1 MAQSDQPTREREVL
15 SFSVEGLSAR
25 EELLLKS
32 FVRLLGHRT
41 KHIWLYNARPMH
53 LGTNFKVDLR
63 VVPDGID
70 TLSIPQAQHVLT
82 LGTVHRQRDAY
93 LCLPLHAE
101 ELEAALNRQG
111 HLIVSLR
118 TALKPSALP
127 DPIVPHPRAS
137 TNALTPSHEAVRL
150 LRWPPASLLHSTG
163 RMRLATLMTGPPMT
177 LAVLQQRSG
186 QPAQVCADF
195 VDDLRRAGYIG
206 SPPTEA
212 SPARPLEKA
221 NTAPKVQP
229 GLLARIR
236 LRFGFQTGGRA

>member
-1 MAQSDQPTREREVL
+1 MAQSNQPTREREVL

-32 FVRLLGHRT
+32 FVRLLSHRT
-41 KHIWLYNARPMH
+41 QHSWLYNARPMDP
-53 LGTNFKVDLR
+53 GTNFKVDLR

-70 TLSIPQAQHVLT
+70 TLLIPQTQHVLT
-82 LGTVHRQRDAY
+82 LGTVHRQRDDY
-93 LCLPLHAE
+93 VRLPLHAD

-111 HLIVSLR
+111 KLIVSLR
-118 TALKPSALP
+118 TALTPSAPPAPTLT
-127 DPIVPHPRAS
+127 HPRAS
-137 TNALTPSHEAVRL
+137 ANVLTPAPEAVRL
-150 LRWPPASLLHSTG
+150 LRWPPASMLHAAG
-163 RMRLATLMTGPPMT
+163 RLRLATLMTGPPVT

-206 SPPTEA
+206 SPPTGA

-236 LRFGFQTGGRA
+236 LRFGFQAGGRA